1 MGYIFA
7 NFPLTLLHLQKILI
21 HTRMKKG
28 FIALLTLVM
37 LSSCQEQKKIGFVD
51 NSKLINDYQ
60 KKKDIEAKYQ
70 VEIDAFNKK
79 VDSIGQSFQAQAAEM
94 QGQDPNMVQKGSQ
107 EKYQALAQQYQR
119 FQQQFQMEEQQI
131 QKKSQ
136 SQIDTLIKEVRTFVK
151 GYGEKNGYSY
161 ILGSNEAG
169 SVMYGDESQDL
180 TKTILEALNV
190 EGKKD

>member
-1 MGYIFA
+1 
-7 NFPLTLLHLQKILI
+7 
-21 HTRMKKG
+21 MKKG

-37 LSSCQEQKKIGFVD
+37 LSSCQEQTKIGFVD
-51 NSKLINDYQ
+51 NSKLINEYQ
-60 KKKDIEAKYQ
+60 KKKDIEAKFQ

-94 QGQDPNMVQKGSQ
+94 QAADPKMVQKSSQ

-131 QKKSQ
+131 QSKSQ
-136 SQIDTLIKEVRTFVK
+136 AQIDTLIKDVRAFVK
-151 GYGEKNGYSY
+151 NYGEKNGYSY

-169 SVMYGDESQDL
+169 SVMYGEESKDL
-180 TKTILEALNV
+180 TKDILEALNAEV
-190 EGKKD
+190 KKD

>member
-1 MGYIFA
+1 
-7 NFPLTLLHLQKILI
+7 
-21 HTRMKKG
+21 MKKG

-37 LSSCQEQKKIGFVD
+37 LSSCQEQTKIGFVD

-60 KKKDIEAKYQ
+60 KKKDIEAKFQ

-94 QGQDPNMVQKGSQ
+94 QASDPNMAQKGSQ

-131 QKKSQ
+131 QTKSQ
-136 SQIDTLIKEVRTFVK
+136 SQIDTLIKQVRTFVK
-151 GYGEKNGYSY
+151 NFGEKNDYSY

-169 SVMYGDESQDL
+169 SVMYGDESKDL
-180 TKTILEALNV
+180 TKEILEALNA

>member
-1 MGYIFA
+1 
-7 NFPLTLLHLQKILI
+7 
-21 HTRMKKG
+21 MKKG
-28 FIALLTLVM
+28 FIALLTLVV
-37 LSSCQEQKKIGFVD
+37 LSSCQEQTKIGFVD

-60 KKKDIEAKYQ
+60 QKKDIEAKFQ

-94 QGQDPNMVQKGSQ
+94 QEQDPKMVQKSSQ

-131 QKKSQ
+131 QSKSQ
-136 SQIDTLIKEVRTFVK
+136 AQIDTLIKNVRTFVK
-151 GYGEKNGYSY
+151 SYGEKNGYSY

-169 SVMYGDESQDL
+169 SVMYGDDSNDL
-180 TKTILEALNV
+180 TKEILEALNA
-190 EGKKD
+190 EGKKN

>member
-1 MGYIFA
+1 M
-7 NFPLTLLHLQKILI
+7 
-21 HTRMKKG
+21 RKG

-37 LSSCQEQKKIGFVD
+37 LSSCQEQTKIGFVD
-51 NSKLINDYQ
+51 NSKLINDFQ
-60 KKKDIEAKYQ
+60 KKKDIEATFQ

-94 QGQDPNMVQKGSQ
+94 QEKDPKMVQKGSQ

-136 SQIDTLIKEVRTFVK
+136 SQIDTLIKEVKTFVK
-151 GYGEKNGYSY
+151 EYGEKNGYSY

-180 TKTILEALNV
+180 TKEILEALNG

>member
-1 MGYIFA
+1 
-7 NFPLTLLHLQKILI
+7 
-21 HTRMKKG
+21 MKKT

-37 LSSCQEQKKIGFVD
+37 LSSCQEQTKIGFVD
-51 NSKLINDYQ
+51 NGKLINDFQ
-60 KKKDIEAKYQ
+60 KKKDIEAKFQ

-79 VDSIGQSFQAQAAEM
+79 VDSIGQSFQAEAAEM
-94 QGQDPNMVQKGSQ
+94 QAQDPNMAQKGSQ

-136 SQIDTLIKEVRTFVK
+136 SQIDTLIKEVKTFVK

-169 SVMYGDESQDL
+169 SVMYGKESEDL
-180 TKTILEALNV
+180 TETILEALNA

>member
-1 MGYIFA
+1 
-7 NFPLTLLHLQKILI
+7 
-21 HTRMKKG
+21 MKKG
-28 FIALLTLVM
+28 FIALLTLVV
-37 LSSCQEQKKIGFVD
+37 LSSCQEQTKIGFVD

-60 KKKDIEAKYQ
+60 KKKDIEAKFQ

-94 QGQDPNMVQKGSQ
+94 QGQDPNMVQKSSQ

-136 SQIDTLIKEVRTFVK
+136 SQIDTLIKEVKTFVK

-180 TKTILEALNV
+180 TETILEALNA
-190 EGKKD
+190 EDKKD

>member
-1 MGYIFA
+1 
-7 NFPLTLLHLQKILI
+7 
-21 HTRMKKG
+21 MKKG

-37 LSSCQEQKKIGFVD
+37 FSSCQEQTKIGFVD

-60 KKKDIEAKYQ
+60 KKKDIEAKFQ

-94 QGQDPNMVQKGSQ
+94 QTTDPKMVQKSSQ

-131 QKKSQ
+131 QTKSQ
-136 SQIDTLIKEVRTFVK
+136 SQIDSLIKEVRSFVK
-151 GYGEKNGYSY
+151 NFGEKNGYSY

-169 SVMYGDESQDL
+169 SVMYGDESKDL
-180 TKTILEALNV
+180 TKEILDALNA
-190 EGKKD
+190 EGKKE